1 MTVAADALTEVAASR
16 DAREARRTSLY
27 TKQPLT
33 IIIIII
39 ITITITIIIIVITV
53 IIFRLT

>member
-1 MTVAADALTEVAASR
+1 MTVAADALTEVAAAR

-33 IIIIII
+33 ITI
-39 ITITITIIIIVITV
+39 ITIIIVITV